1 MSDILSQS
9 ILVND
14 SKSVINFKRFYQ
26 SCTNQTDTE
35 FNSDKYFIDYMINI
49 FNQWPMLKNL
59 KFNSINR
66 KMNSNSIFGLEKY
79 VAKLIVIRMPLLFRF
94 ESIEQNKKML
104 MKLTGTE
111 DFCIMQNYLPK
122 TEESKHNF
130 IKLIKKLINEF
141 NESIQTKEPLNSI
154 ELDQQ
159 INDLLDFLKHLYLQ
173 QDFKYQCG
181 MIPKSNSKILQ
192 MTLNELNQNFT
203 DQSNNQQFNFSLFI
217 EYLDKES
224 TVKFNP
230 KSRIIISNLF
240 YRNRFK

>member
-1 MSDILSQS
+1 
-9 ILVND
+9 
-14 SKSVINFKRFYQ
+14 
-26 SCTNQTDTE
+26 
-35 FNSDKYFIDYMINI
+35 
-49 FNQWPMLKNL
+49 
-59 KFNSINR
+59 
-66 KMNSNSIFGLEKY
+66 
-79 VAKLIVIRMPLLFRF
+79 MPLLFRF
-94 ESIEQNKKML
+94 ESIEQNKKII

-130 IKLIKKLINEF
+130 IRLIKKLINEF

-181 MIPKSNSKILQ
+181 KIPKPNSKILQ
-192 MTLNELNQNFT
+192 MTVNELNHNFT
-203 DQSNNQQFNFSLFI
+203 DQPNNQPFNFSLFI

-224 TVKFNP
+224 TIKFNP
-230 KSRIIISNLF
+230 KSKIIIC
-240 YRNRFK
+240 K